1 MAGAFAITTTTSSV
15 KLTPARTGQLQ
26 FTVTN
31 TSGQQLTVRGV
42 IVTPQGEDKKVWFTI
57 DGQPERSCAPNT
69 ALAYKV
75 NIAVPPEAPAGPLIV
90 RFDAL
95 GVENPDVYSSQGP
108 SVVLDV
114 PPVSIPSKPFPW
126 WIVAVA
132 VLAVLLL
139 GGGTGAAWYFTHQK
153 TTGGKA
159 AVSPTPT
166 ATTDPLIRFV
176 GTWTNVVT
184 ASGDP
189 GPRSVAITRSG
200 NSLQASMTFSV
211 CQLNGPL
218 WCLIV
223 GPSIGTYDPATQTV
237 TFNWQNGADRYTAV
251 ASVPSA
257 STLVIDARASRGYS
271 SQFTFRPCTNCLK
284 QIATFRPIRPT

>member
-139 GGGTGAAWYFTHQK
+139 GGGSGLAWYLVHPKNTNE
-153 TTGGKA
+153 KA

-166 ATTDPLIRFV
+166 PTPNPIDKFV
-176 GTWTNVVT
+176 GGWIESGSSVEFTRFSIVRQQQVITGNFYGCATCQPIVANGGYVASPESLRFDFTLSGQRWTLT
-184 ASGDP
+184 AFVRGTNTLQVDYVINGKP
-189 GPRSVAITRSG
+189 VA
-200 NSLQASMTFSV
+200 SLVYTATSICKVDT
-211 CQLNGPL
+211 
-218 WCLIV
+218 CLIK
-223 GPSIGTYDPATQTV
+223 P
-237 TFNWQNGADRYTAV
+237 
-251 ASVPSA
+251 
-257 STLVIDARASRGYS
+257 TLA
-271 SQFTFRPCTNCLK
+271 
-284 QIATFRPIRPT
+284 PIRPTF